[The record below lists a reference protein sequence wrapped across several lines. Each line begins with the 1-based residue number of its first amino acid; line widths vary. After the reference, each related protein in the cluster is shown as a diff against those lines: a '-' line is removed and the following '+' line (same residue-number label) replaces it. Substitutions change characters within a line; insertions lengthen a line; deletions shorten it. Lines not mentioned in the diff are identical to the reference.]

1 MRSMMWRSTFREIKQ
16 SFGRFMAILAIVA
29 LGVSLFSGLK
39 VVRSSMVKTTGDFWI
54 EKVFY
59 DYRILSTVGYDEQA
73 VEAMSKME
81 GVRAVEGAVSFDIL
95 CSLQK
100 GNEMVVKAHSLP
112 ETINQMVVKS
122 GRLPEKEN
130 ECVVDSL
137 LFTEEQIGQ
146 KLVLSGSNKEEDLEK
161 FAATEYTIVGV
172 IQSPLYIQFERG
184 NTSLGNGRISGFIYL
199 PMEGFAVEDYTEVYV
214 KFNEDFA
221 LYSQEYET
229 YLKGQEAQWEELALT
244 LAEERFQRVK
254 TDGAKEIAEA
264 KEELE
269 KSRTEGEK
277 ELADAQKELLEASE
291 ELADGGKQLA
301 DGEKELADARRL
313 LEEKEK
319 EIKKG
324 EDRLTREEQKL
335 LDAEAE
341 ITKNLALWQE
351 QKEKLTSGQAELAA
365 GQAELTGQSSLITK
379 QESVLA
385 AAQTEL
391 SKKEQELNQQEMML
405 NAKEVEALAA
415 LALVTDE
422 AQKKELEAGLEE
434 IASYRTQIADGR
446 EQIADAWN
454 QLADGSA
461 ALEEGKAAIAQYQEQ
476 MNAGS
481 AELASGEAQLNAAYK
496 KLLEAQ
502 IQLAKGKV
510 ELEKGKVQLADGRSQ
525 LQKGWTELSEGE
537 KELHEAR
544 KELEEGRN
552 QYEEGLKEYEDGLRE
567 FEEEIADAERKLAD
581 AEQELAELESPESFV
596 LGRDTNI
603 GYVCFENDSGIVDG
617 IADVFPVFFFAIA
630 ALVCITTMNRMVEE
644 QRTQIGVL
652 KALGYSKASIMAK
665 YLFYSG
671 AAAAIGCILGFVIGT
686 WLFPK
691 VIWFGYG
698 IMYQVNSLKYIFD
711 GRLAVISLVVSMLC
725 SIGAAWLS
733 CRYELSTVAAQ
744 LMRPKA
750 PKAGQRVLLERI
762 PFIWKRLKFLHKVS
776 CRNIFRYKKR
786 FFMMIVGISGCTALL
801 VTGFGIQD
809 SVVDVSHH
817 QYERIQVFDV
827 GVQCAEVPDQEQ
839 RLMLEEVLSGKVS
852 EYTTV
857 LEASVDLVAEEGS
870 KSVYMVAAS
879 DTVDISPYL
888 GLYTEDG
895 EVLSIPGPGE
905 CIVNQKLAEQYGV
918 EIGDNITFRDED
930 MHTMELVVSGIN
942 VNYISD
948 YVYLSVQTYEQQ
960 MGNEAPCKTLY
971 VNLAEGVDAHKLSA
985 ALMGLSNVTSVTVN
999 QDMMARLDNMLGS
1012 MDLIILVIILCAAG
1026 LAFIV
1031 LYNLTNINITERV
1044 REIATIKVLG
1054 FYKKETAAYVF
1065 RENLVLTFVG
1075 ALTGLVLGKYFHEF
1089 VMDAV
1094 KVDMVSF
1101 DVRIKTVSYVYSL
1114 FLTIGFA
1121 WFVNWFMGKK
1131 LDKISMTESLKSV
1144 D

>member
-1 MRSMMWRSTFREIKQ
+1 MKSMMWKSTFREIKQ

-39 VVRSSMVKTTGDFWI
+39 VVRSSMVKTTSDFWI
-54 EKVFY
+54 EKEFY
-59 DYRILSTVGYDEQA
+59 DYRILSTVGFDEQD
-73 VEAMSKME
+73 VEAMKEME
-81 GVRAVEGAVSFDIL
+81 DVRAVEGAVSFDIL

-112 ETINQMVVKS
+112 EEINQVVLKA
-122 GRLPEKEN
+122 GRLPEGES

-137 LFTEEQIGQ
+137 LFSEAQIGQ
-146 KLVLSGSNKEEDLEK
+146 KLVLSASNKEGDLES
-161 FAATEYTIVGV
+161 FVSEEYTIVGI

-199 PMEGFAVEDYTEVYV
+199 PMEGFAVDYYTEVYV
-214 KFNEDFA
+214 KFSEDFA
-221 LYSQEYET
+221 LYSEEYEAF
-229 YLKGQEAQWEELALT
+229 LDGKEAQWEELASL
-244 LAEERFQRVK
+244 LADQRYERVK
-254 TDGAKEIAEA
+254 IEGAKEIAEA

-269 KSRTEGEK
+269 EGRTEGEK
-277 ELADAQKELLEASE
+277 ELLDAKEELLKASE
-291 ELADGGKQLA
+291 ELADGERQLA
-301 DGEKELADARRL
+301 DGERELSDARKT

-319 EIKKG
+319 ELSEG
-324 EDRLTREEQKL
+324 EEKLAKEEQKL

-341 ITKNLALWQE
+341 LEKNLALWQE
-351 QKEKLTSGQAELAA
+351 QKAKFESGQAELAA
-365 GQAELTGQSSLITK
+365 GQAELTAQSSLITQ

-385 AAQTEL
+385 AAEMEL
-391 SKKEQELNQQEMML
+391 AQKEQELNQQEMTL
-405 NAKEVEALAA
+405 NAKEVEALAM
-415 LALVTDE
+415 LSLVTDE
-422 AQKKELEAGLEE
+422 AQKKELEAGLAE
-434 IASYRTQIADGR
+434 IASYRAQIAEGR
-446 EQIADAWN
+446 GQIADAWS
-454 QLADGSA
+454 QLADGRA
-461 ALEEGKAAIAQYQEQ
+461 ALEDGKATITEYQNQ
-476 MNAGS
+476 MNAGN
-481 AELASGEAQLNAAYK
+481 AELASGEEQLNAAYK
-496 KLLEAQ
+496 QLLEAQ
-502 IQLAKGKV
+502 IQLAEGKV
-510 ELEKGKVQLADGRSQ
+510 ELEKAKVQLADGRSQ
-525 LQKGWTELSEGE
+525 MQKGWTELAEGE
-537 KELHEAR
+537 EELHEAR
-544 KELEEGRN
+544 EELEEGRA
-552 QYEEGLKEYEDGLRE
+552 QYEEGLAEYEDGLRE
-567 FEEEIADAERKLAD
+567 FQEEIDDAEQKIADAEEALVKLEEPD
-581 AEQELAELESPESFV
+581 SFV

-603 GYVCFENDSGIVDG
+603 GYVCFESDSGIVDG

-671 AAAAIGCILGFVIGT
+671 SAAAVGCIMGFLVGT
-686 WLFPK
+686 WFFPK

-698 IMYQVNSLKYIFD
+698 IMYQVDSLKYVFD
-711 GRLAVISLVVSMLC
+711 RQLAVISLVVSMLC
-725 SIGAAWLS
+725 SIGAARLS

-817 QYERIQVFDV
+817 QYERIQIFDV
-827 GVQCAEVPDQEQ
+827 SVLCAEVPDQEQ
-839 RLMLEEVLSGKVS
+839 RLKLEEVLSGKVS

-857 LEASVDLVAEEGS
+857 LEASVDLVAEEGK
-870 KSVYMVAAS
+870 KSIYMVAAS

-895 EVLSIPGPGE
+895 EVLSIPGDGE
-905 CIVNQKLAEQYGV
+905 CILTQKLAEQYEV
-918 EIGDNITFRDED
+918 EIGDVITLRDED
-930 MHTMELVVSGIN
+930 MYTMELVVSGIN

-960 MGNEAPCKTLY
+960 MGKEAPCKTLY
-971 VNLAEGVDAHKLSA
+971 VNLAEGTDPHKLSA
-985 ALMGLSNVTSVTVN
+985 SLMGLSNVTSVTVN
-999 QDMMARLDNMLGS
+999 QDMMGRLDNMLGS

-1075 ALTGLVLGKYFHEF
+1075 ALTGLALGKYFHRF

-1101 DVRIKTVSYVYSL
+1101 DVHIKPVSYVYSIL
-1114 FLTIGFA
+1114 LTIGFA